1 MRLLGH
7 HPRTL
12 CGIASALGTRGNA
25 IECPWV
31 EGSYRGEAVYRFL
44 LRPAYSILTTI
55 SPKWV
60 DIGTTRLL
68 GQRHHGLLR
77 LLGPITP
84 ITLGGLTGSLAL
96 VGLPF
101 AREEVPR
108 RGAPL
113 KSNVISWCIKV
124 LRDWSWQTQLSARK
138 QEQGFNLLAVENIDR
153 QRIITS
159 ITVGFHL
166 WPGLS
171 TFFMIIF
178 CFMLDLDKRSWNW
191 SHLNLQAC
199 CFQASEVRVVGGG

>member
-44 LRPAYSILTTI
+44 LRPAYSILTTMSGWTLERQGFWANAI
-55 SPKWV
+55 MGYCGCWGRSRPS
-60 DIGTTRLL
+60 
-68 GQRHHGLLR
+68 
-77 LLGPITP
+77 
-84 ITLGGLTGSLAL
+84 LGGLTGSLAL

-191 SHLNLQAC
+191 FHLNLQAC